1 MLRDVLLRAKRPRDP
16 YKSHWILLKLWPPH
30 GTHPS
35 HRNRRSKQRA
45 RFPPPHGIQ
54 SRSPAGE
61 REAELEKSEEKPSKN
76 TTEGARTHGMC
87 GWLGRR
93 ESSWR
98 QRPHLPRPPACR
110 SLPAAEPPC
119 ALPRPRRPGLPRRR
133 GPGHVWRTRRR
144 RPGVTYIRDGRPG
157 PPEAPAG
164 PRCASGGAG
173 LCGSGAPGTRWYG
186 RKGRKGGT
194 KAEGR
199 AGVAVAATSAASS
212 SSSSCPRRAPSP
224 TQPSPRSRYVPVPVA
239 SPSRSGDNGTARPG
253 SAPRARAPT
262 SLAHPPGGG
271 RDGVGGRRSSRE
283 IRSEPPREFSNAR
296 DTASGADGGG
306 LRTTVPGM
314 PRGSRFRSRPGGV
327 CVSRRTLGAVVPGL
341 PGPAPG
347 KARSWPLPRTSWGLL
362 WSPAPS
368 RRNPQQGESWPCVPV
383 SVSLQE
389 PLTHFSVF
397 PLSVYLDFIESQN
410 SLGWKVFKRSSSSNP
425 PPPRAMEHPQLLW
438 ATCFPASSPSHTSSV
453 IRSRI

>member
-1 MLRDVLLRAKRPRDP
+1 
-16 YKSHWILLKLWPPH
+16 
-30 GTHPS
+30 
-35 HRNRRSKQRA
+35 
-45 RFPPPHGIQ
+45 
-54 SRSPAGE
+54 
-61 REAELEKSEEKPSKN
+61 
-76 TTEGARTHGMC
+76 MC
-87 GWLGRR
+87 GWPGRR

-119 ALPRPRRPGLPRRR
+119 ALPRPHRPGLPRRR

-262 SLAHPPGGG
+262 SLAHPPRGG

-314 PRGSRFRSRPGGV
+314 PRGSSFRSRPGGGLSFAAHAGS
-327 CVSRRTLGAVVPGL
+327 CSSWAARTGARQSPFL
-341 PGPAPG
+341 APAPHLVG
-347 KARSWPLPRTSWGLL
+347 TALVPCPVKAEPPAGRKLALRTCIRLTAGAAHPLLRLP
-362 WSPAPS
+362 
-368 RRNPQQGESWPCVPV
+368 
-383 SVSLQE
+383 
-389 PLTHFSVF
+389 PLR
-397 PLSVYLDFIESQN
+397 LSGF
-410 SLGWKVFKRSSSSNP
+410 
-425 PPPRAMEHPQLLW
+425 H
-438 ATCFPASSPSHTSSV
+438 
-453 IRSRI
+453 